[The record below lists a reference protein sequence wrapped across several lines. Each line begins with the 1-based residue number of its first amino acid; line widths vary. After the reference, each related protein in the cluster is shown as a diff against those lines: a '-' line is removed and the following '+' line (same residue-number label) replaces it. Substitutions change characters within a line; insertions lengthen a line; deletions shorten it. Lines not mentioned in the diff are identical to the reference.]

1 MLLRS
6 DVLKEFN
13 LLLLNWR
20 LAILLQ
26 KAFKIGS
33 LKLKIEIKNL
43 INRISHNL

>member
-20 LAILLQ
+20 LAILP
-26 KAFKIGS
+26 KKP
-33 LKLKIEIKNL
+33 LK
-43 INRISHNL
+43 